1 MKKQRRNPLEEQ
13 ERKEAILTFLQ
24 LTREGKFAEIEESS
38 MAYTRVKE
46 QREDILQEEYF
57 YSLR

>member
-1 MKKQRRNPLEEQ
+1 MKEQKEEQ

-46 QREDILQEEYF
+46 QREDLPQEEYF

>member
-1 MKKQRRNPLEEQ
+1 MKEKKEDQ
-13 ERKEAILTFLQ
+13 EKKEAILTFLQ

-38 MAYTRVKE
+38 MAYKRVKE
-46 QREDILQEEYF
+46 QREDIPQEEYF